1 VNGLPLALT
10 GLPGF
15 PHRGRAEFWLTA
27 DQMVVRNGPNPNDG
41 LILLATFVHDESAT
55 TLFNNSVWAGIL
67 DRDFWSARPND
78 QVAFGFTYYDSQQ
91 EADGHPANPGTAR

>member
-1 VNGLPLALT
+1 
-10 GLPGF
+10 
-15 PHRGRAEFWLTA
+15 
-27 DQMVVRNGPNPNDG
+27 
-41 LILLATFVHDESAT
+41 VHDESAT

-67 DRDFWSARPND
+67 DRDFWPALPND